1 MQYLKKRASLHLSMR
16 KPKKCPHDERN
27 RTDGM
32 KKKKERDETRKN
44 PRN

>member
-32 KKKKERDETRKN
+32 KKRK
-44 PRN
+44 RKR